1 MAWSHKAKSIVVLI
15 TLIKISAISFYVGYI
30 NAVNETLNH
39 NLSVTNNLNGGGDA
53 DCATSIT
60 PSLQLRIDA
69 RLMEAR
75 TRMEEVD
82 NNSESHNTDTAKLFP
97 DTVKSYAAGILS
109 VSGKEFLSDPN
120 YDFGVPFK
128 HGFDYA
134 DALILYNSEQAIP
147 NSLQHDASHGD
158 EHGHIAKTSVST
170 ALSNCDAMNVIF
182 LSLGHTQTR
191 PPMNDCYTIVGDYED
206 YHINRWFRM
215 PNFDTTDK
223 KERELKHSHPL
234 RHFGRVTLPKGIAEF
249 DIPELWKNQKRA
261 QKGFVLDHFEAMR
274 TFLENFDT
282 VQKELKELITKR
294 NAVRNNT
301 VVVMTVNIGQSE
313 LLANF
318 VCAARSRGL
327 DISNVV
333 VFPTDIESK
342 TLAEGLGVTTYFD
355 EKNLGA
361 LPKGEAKM
369 YGDPIFAS
377 MMQAKILCV
386 VYMINLGY
394 DVLFQDV
401 DIVWFKDPLSFFH
414 DESNTAIQNFD
425 IMFQHD
431 GSGQMR
437 YNPLSANSGFYYV
450 RANKKAQ
457 YVFTSL
463 LYDGAF
469 VRKCKSHQ
477 QVLVQILLEH
487 SSFFGTKVKVFDKVE
502 TDMFPGGFHYH
513 QDWDV
518 MHDIVSGKSNAYI
531 LHMSWTE
538 NKDNKLKFL
547 RQMGEWYVQDQCI
560 GHDYLELVEGGG
572 QVTDG
577 SLINQCCSAEP
588 IFSCHFR
595 DKPSKEPCFNSPCI
609 DKRCRQ
615 FWNPLAPEFVAELK
629 AKRKALN

>member
-1 MAWSHKAKSIVVLI
+1 MACSYKAKSIAVLI
-15 TLIKISAISFYVGYI
+15 TLIKISAISFYVGFI
-30 NAVNETLNH
+30 NNVHNAV
-39 NLSVTNNLNGGGDA
+39 SDDGDNVV
-53 DCATSIT
+53 DCTTTTIT
-60 PSLQLRIDA
+60 PSLQQRIDA
-69 RLMEAR
+69 RVK
-75 TRMEEVD
+75 EEL
-82 NNSESHNTDTAKLFP
+82 NNLSKSHTYTDKLFP
-97 DTVKSYAAGILS
+97 DTVKGFAAGVLS

-128 HGFDYA
+128 KESEYA
-134 DALILYNSEQAIP
+134 DALILYNSEKAIP
-147 NSLQHDASHGD
+147 NSLRRNAIHGD
-158 EHGHIAKTSVST
+158 EHGQIAKTSVST

-182 LSLGHTQTR
+182 LPLGYTQTR
-191 PPMNDCYTIVGDYED
+191 PPMNDCYAIIGNFED
-206 YHINRWFRM
+206 YHVNRWFRM
-215 PNFDTTDK
+215 PDFDSTNK
-223 KERELKHSHPL
+223 KERQLNHSHPL
-234 RHFGRVTLPKGIAEF
+234 RHFGRVTLPQGVAEF
-249 DIPELWKNQKRA
+249 DLPELWKHFKRGE
-261 QKGFVLDHFEAMR
+261 KGFVLQHWRSFQ

-282 VQKELKELITKR
+282 VQNELKDLITKR
-294 NAVRNNT
+294 KAVRNNT

-377 MMQAKILCV
+377 MMYAKILCV
-386 VYMINLGY
+386 VYVSNLGY

-401 DIVWFKDPLSFFH
+401 DIVWFKDPLEYFH
-414 DESNTAIQNFD
+414 DKSNTAIQNFD
-425 IMFQHD
+425 ILFQND
-431 GSGQMR
+431 GSSQMR

-463 LYDGAF
+463 LYHGAF
-469 VRKCKSHQ
+469 VRKSKSHQ

-487 SSFFGTKVKVFDKVE
+487 SSLFGTKVKVFDKVE

-513 QDWDV
+513 QDWDT
-518 MHDIVSGKSNAYI
+518 MHNIVSGKSNAYL

-538 NKDNKLKFL
+538 NKENKLKFL
-547 RQMGEWYVQDQCI
+547 RQMGEWYVQDQCV
-560 GHDYLELVEGGG
+560 GHDYITHIEGG

-615 FWNPLAPEFVAELK
+615 FWKPTPELVAELK
-629 AKRKALN
+629 AKRKALSG

>member
-1 MAWSHKAKSIVVLI
+1 MAWSHKAKNIAVLI

-30 NAVNETLNH
+30 NAVNETLNN
-39 NLSVTNNLNGGGDA
+39 NLSVTNVEGGSKDDI
-53 DCATSIT
+53 DCTATIT
-60 PSLQLRIDA
+60 PRLQERIDA
-69 RLMEAR
+69 RIK
-75 TRMEEVD
+75 EELLD
-82 NNSESHNTDTAKLFP
+82 DSPISQNTNTEKLFP
-97 DTVKSYAAGILS
+97 DTVRSYAAGLLS
-109 VSGKEFLSDPN
+109 VSGKDFLSDPN

-128 HGFDYA
+128 NGYGSA
-134 DALILYNSEQAIP
+134 DALIVYNSERAIP
-147 NSLQHDASHGD
+147 DSLRRDATYGD

-182 LSLGHTQTR
+182 MPLGHTQTR
-191 PPMNDCYTIVGDYED
+191 PSMNDCYAIAGNFED

-215 PNFDTTDK
+215 PNFDTTNK
-223 KERELKHSHPL
+223 RERALQHSLPL
-234 RHFGRVTLPKGIAEF
+234 RHFGRVTLPQGVTEF
-249 DIPELWKNQKRA
+249 DLPELWDNYKLGK
-261 QKGFVLDHFEAMR
+261 KGFLLQHFDALR
-274 TFLENFDT
+274 TFFENVDT
-282 VQKELKELITKR
+282 VQQELRELITKR
-294 NAVRNNT
+294 KAVRNNT
-301 VVVMTVNIGQSE
+301 VIVMTVNIGQSE

-333 VFPTDIESK
+333 VFPTDLESK
-342 TLAEGLGVTTYFD
+342 TLAEGLGMTTYFD

-361 LPKGEAKM
+361 LPKGEAKL

-386 VYMINLGY
+386 VNVLGLGY

-401 DIVWFKDPLSFFH
+401 DIVWYKDPLEFFH
-414 DESNTAIQNFD
+414 DKSNTALQNFD
-425 IMFQHD
+425 ILFQHD

-463 LYDGAF
+463 LYHGAL
-469 VRKCKSHQ
+469 VRKSKSHQ
-477 QVLVQILLEH
+477 QVLVQLLLEH

-502 TDMFPGGFHYH
+502 TDIFPGGFHYH

-518 MHDIVSGKSNAYI
+518 MHDIVSGKSNAYL

-538 NKDNKLKFL
+538 NKENKLKFF

-560 GHDYLELVEGGG
+560 GHGYMALVKGGE
-572 QVTDG
+572 VTDG
-577 SLINQCCSAEP
+577 SLTSQCCSAEP

-609 DKRCRQ
+609 DKRCKQ
-615 FWNPLAPEFVAELK
+615 FWKPTPELVAALK
-629 AKRKALN
+629 AKRKPLS